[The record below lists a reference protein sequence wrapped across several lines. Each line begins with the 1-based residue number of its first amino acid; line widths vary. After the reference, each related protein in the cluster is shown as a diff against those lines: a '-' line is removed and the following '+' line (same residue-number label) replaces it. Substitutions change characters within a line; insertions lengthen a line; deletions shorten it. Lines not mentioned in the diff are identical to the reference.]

1 MEKRPTKEEA
11 KRSESFGS
19 GSLEFECTCLAPSK
33 VLNDEATTSEDE
45 NQYSVYDSDDK
56 GQSEEP
62 SE

>member
-1 MEKRPTKEEA
+1 MLTTRFGAPWEPGL
-11 KRSESFGS
+11 GS